1 MILDPR
7 HNVEAGLC
15 SRYLGLGK
23 QIKNTSKCVCHRNL
37 IEFSVNTTESR
48 VNCLP
53 TGHDNNEST
62 ILDNS

>member
-23 QIKNTSKCVCHRNL
+23 QIKNTSRML
-37 IEFSVNTTESR
+37 LSSQF
-48 VNCLP
+48 
-53 TGHDNNEST
+53 D
-62 ILDNS
+62 